1 MSMERYMFEEKRF
14 QLQSM
19 ASAKI
24 NVDQILQTR
33 ILMSDLDIWLEH
45 SENETPAQENTLQNW
60 VQIWEFRQFI
70 ILFFIYKGG
79 FML

>member
-33 ILMSDLDIWLEH
+33 ILMSDLDIWLQH
-45 SENETPAQENTLQNW
+45 SENEIPAQETLSKFGSLDSSLLLL
-60 VQIWEFRQFI
+60 E
-70 ILFFIYKGG
+70 GAA
-79 FML
+79 